1 MPFSEEFYWVI
12 DPGEK
17 KCTLRAGKEESFD
30 CSEYGF
36 KLHVPNGALPETH
49 SECTIRVQVNP
60 YGQHKLPEKG
70 TLVSA
75 LYEISC
81 PVKLRKPVQLEM
93 QHCAIIKKD
102 EQKSSLTFVKA
113 QNSHFQPIEGGEFS
127 LDSSYATISLESF
140 SILAIILRYFSYNTT
155 PSIHC
160 YTLVYVSPVQRNEWE
175 IFCTIIKNLPHLITV
190 SSIVI

>member
-93 QHCAIIKKD
+93 QHCAIIKK
-102 EQKSSLTFVKA
+102 EVF
-113 QNSHFQPIEGGEFS
+113 SHFCESSEFS
-127 LDSSYATISLESF
+127 F
-140 SILAIILRYFSYNTT
+140 STN
-155 PSIHC
+155 
-160 YTLVYVSPVQRNEWE
+160 
-175 IFCTIIKNLPHLITV
+175 
-190 SSIVI
+190 